1 MDKSSIDRE
10 LQSVRFIQRAI
21 LPLKLAR
28 GRQNQGM
35 NRWPAFFSWQGFVMA
50 EARASLD
57 SGKMR
62 PIRHE
67 RLVLSADVH
76 ECRAACESLAKG
88 GQRAGLK

>member
-1 MDKSSIDRE
+1 
-10 LQSVRFIQRAI
+10 
-21 LPLKLAR
+21 
-28 GRQNQGM
+28 
-35 NRWPAFFSWQGFVMA
+35 MA
-50 EARASLD
+50 EARASLE

-76 ECRAACESLAKG
+76 ECIAACESLAKG

>member
-1 MDKSSIDRE
+1 
-10 LQSVRFIQRAI
+10 
-21 LPLKLAR
+21 
-28 GRQNQGM
+28 
-35 NRWPAFFSWQGFVMA
+35 MA
-50 EARASLD
+50 EGHASLE

-88 GQRAGLK
+88 RQRAGLK